1 MGLIKAAMGA
11 IGGTLADQ
19 WKEYFYCPAI
29 DPAYLL
35 VEGQK
40 KVNGRSSNTKGEE
53 NVITNGSIIAVADGQ
68 CMIIVDQGKIV
79 EVSAEPGAFQ
89 YDNTSSPS
97 IFAGGLGQGFVNSM
111 KDALDRVAFGGIAAR
126 TQKVYFFNLLEIT
139 DNKFGTAQPIEFRI
153 VDSKVG
159 LDMDTSLRVHGT
171 YSYKITDP
179 LLFYTNVCGNREGAY
194 PRANLDGMLKA
205 EFAAAMQS
213 VFPTLSDLEL
223 RPNQIPSH
231 VDEITDRMNAKLT
244 DKWSKG
250 RGISIASLAIES
262 VTIPEEDKK
271 ALQDFQKTAVLTNP
285 NMLNAASAQAYNQ
298 AIQNAANN
306 SGGAMIG
313 FAAMNMMQGATAANG
328 MAPQSFVQNAQ
339 ALQQAAPQQAAPAP
353 APAAAPAAAPAPA
366 ADSWTCAKC
375 GHEGNTGKFCA
386 ECGEPKPAPAAAEG
400 WTCECGAVNKGKFCA
415 ECGTPKPEGAPKYKC
430 DKCGWEPED
439 PAHPPKFCPECGD
452 IFDENDRV

>member
-1 MGLIKAAMGA
+1 M
-11 IGGTLADQ
+11 
-19 WKEYFYCPAI
+19 
-29 DPAYLL
+29 
-35 VEGQK
+35 
-40 KVNGRSSNTKGEE
+40 
-53 NVITNGSIIAVADGQ
+53 
-68 CMIIVDQGKIV
+68 
-79 EVSAEPGAFQ
+79 
-89 YDNTSSPS
+89 
-97 IFAGGLGQGFVNSM
+97 
-111 KDALDRVAFGGIAAR
+111 
-126 TQKVYFFNLLEIT
+126 EIT

-179 LLFYTNVCGNREGAY
+179 LAFYTNVCGNREGAY
-194 PRANLDGMLKA
+194 PRSSLDGMLKA

-231 VDEITDRMNAKLT
+231 VDEITERMNAKLT

-271 ALQDFQKTAVLTNP
+271 ALQDFQKTAVLKNAD
-285 NMLNAASAQAYNQ
+285 MLNASSAAAYNQ
-298 AIQNAANN
+298 ALQNAASNPN
-306 SGGAMIG
+306 GAMMG
-313 FAAMNMMQGATAANG
+313 FMGMNMMQGTAGAMG
-328 MAPQSFVQNAQ
+328 MAPQNFVQNAQ
-339 ALQQAAPQQAAPAP
+339 AMQQQAAPAP

-366 ADSWTCAKC
+366 AAGWKCAKC
-375 GHEGNTGKFCA
+375 GAEGNTGKFCA
-386 ECGEPKPAPAAAEG
+386 ECGEPKPAEAEG

-415 ECGTPKPEGAPKYKC
+415 ECGKPKPAGAPLYKC

-439 PAHPPKFCPECGD
+439 PKNPPKFCPQCGD
-452 IFDENDRV
+452 PFGDEDKVG

>member
-29 DPAYLL
+29 DPQYLL

-89 YDNTSSPS
+89 YDNSSSPS
-97 IFAGGLGQGFVNSM
+97 VFAGGLGQGFVNSM
-111 KDALDRVAFGGIAAR
+111 KDAWERFSFGGIAAR

-179 LLFYTNVCGNREGAY
+179 LSFYTNVCGNREGAY

-231 VDEITDRMNAKLT
+231 VDEITERMNAKLT

-271 ALQDFQKTAVLTNP
+271 ALQEFQKTAVLKNAD
-285 NMLNAASAQAYNQ
+285 MLNASSAAAYNQ
-298 AIQNAANN
+298 ALQNAASNPN
-306 SGGAMIG
+306 GAMMG
-313 FAAMNMMQGATAANG
+313 FMGMNMMQGTAGAMG
-328 MAPQSFVQNAQ
+328 MAPQNFVQNAQ
-339 ALQQAAPQQAAPAP
+339 AMQQQAAPAP

-366 ADSWTCAKC
+366 ADTWKCAC
-375 GHEGNTGKFCA
+375 GHDGNTGKFCA
-386 ECGEPKPAPAAAEG
+386 ECGQPKPAPAAAEG
-400 WTCECGAVNKGKFCA
+400 WTCSCGAVNKGKFCS
-415 ECGTPKPEGAPKYKC
+415 ECGSPKPAGALLYKC

-439 PAHPPKFCPECGD
+439 PKNPPKFCPQCGD
-452 IFDENDRV
+452 PFGDEDVVK

>member
-29 DPAYLL
+29 DPQYLL

-89 YDNTSSPS
+89 YDNSSSPS
-97 IFAGGLGQGFVNSM
+97 VFAGGLGQGFVNSM
-111 KDALDRVAFGGIAAR
+111 KDAWERFSFGGIAAR

-139 DNKFGTAQPIEFRI
+139 NNKFGTAQPIEFRI

-179 LLFYTNVCGNREGAY
+179 LAFYTNVCGNREGAY

-231 VDEITDRMNAKLT
+231 VDEITERMNQKLT

-271 ALQDFQKTAVLTNP
+271 ALQDFQKTAVLQNP
-285 NMLNAASAQAYNQ
+285 GMAGATLVGAQAE
-298 AIQNAANN
+298 ALKAAANN

-313 FAAMNMMQGATAANG
+313 FAGMNMMQQATGMG
-328 MAPQSFVQNAQ
+328 MANPQQFY
-339 ALQQAAPQQAAPAP
+339 QQAAAQQQAAPAP

-366 ADSWTCAKC
+366 PVAAGWKCAKC
-375 GHEGNTGKFCA
+375 GAEGNTGKFCA
-386 ECGEPKPAPAAAEG
+386 ECGEPKPAEAEG

-415 ECGTPKPEGAPKYKC
+415 ECGKPKPAGAPLYKC

-439 PAHPPKFCPECGD
+439 PKNPPKFCPQCGD
-452 IFDENDRV
+452 PFGDEDKVG